1 MIIKK
6 EKCLVC
12 KHPKDDHSVYRDL
25 CLINGCECTQLGG
38 VKESIIIQQ
47 LIALGFPGEKVL
59 A

>member
-12 KHPKDDHSVYRDL
+12 KHPKDDHSVYRNL
-25 CLINGCECTQLGG
+25 CLINGCKCTEMGG
-38 VKESIIIQQ
+38 WELRTRSK
-47 LIALGFPGEKVL
+47 LIALGFPGETVS